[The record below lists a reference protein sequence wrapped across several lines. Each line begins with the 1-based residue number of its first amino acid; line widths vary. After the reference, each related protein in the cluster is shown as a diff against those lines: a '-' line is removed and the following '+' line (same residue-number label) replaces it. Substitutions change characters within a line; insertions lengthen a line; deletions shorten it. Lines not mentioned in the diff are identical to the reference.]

1 MGETLINH
9 VVPVIEDHS
18 CATWSLAFYL
28 GIPLAD
34 VIRAVTLIDSRD
46 MGRHGLSIR
55 TIQRVAKSLGST
67 LRLKRSPDL
76 DEIYGILVLSQ
87 HVAVVRNGLT
97 FETDGTVW
105 DVEHY
110 LLEMGEVPEGV
121 LVAVE

>member
-1 MGETLINH
+1 LGAAAVNQ
-9 VVPVIEDHS
+9 VVQVIEDHS

-34 VIRAVTLIDSRD
+34 VIRAVTLIDSKD
-46 MGRHGLSIR
+46 MGRHGLSTR
-55 TIQRVAKSLGST
+55 TIQRVAKSLGTT
-67 LRLKRSPDL
+67 LRLKRAPDY
-76 DEIYGILVLSQ
+76 DEVYGILVLAQ

-105 DVEHY
+105 DVQDY
-110 LLEMGEVPEGV
+110 LEERGESPEGV